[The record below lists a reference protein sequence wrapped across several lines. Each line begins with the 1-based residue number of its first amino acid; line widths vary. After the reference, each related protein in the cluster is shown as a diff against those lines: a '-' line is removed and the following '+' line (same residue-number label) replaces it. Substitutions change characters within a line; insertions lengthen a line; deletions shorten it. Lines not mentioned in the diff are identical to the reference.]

1 MLEITITIQNDSE
14 HLTDTE
20 KAVLRALAGDV
31 TVTKTI
37 TAPAVEAPTEKATVP
52 TKGEKQKASKTPR
65 KPKVIE
71 VETVAPTPT
80 PTTTEPIVEVETEV
94 VPTPT
99 ETDIMDAAALNEYA
113 KNNAK
118 PEYGPHYRAILKEYG
133 VSKFKNIP
141 AEKVVEAKNKLDQV
155 FATVV

>member
-1 MLEITITIQNDSE
+1 MLEITITIRNDNE

-37 TAPAVEAPTEKATVP
+37 TAPVVEAPTEEATVP

-65 KPKVIE
+65 QKPKVIE
-71 VETVAPTPT
+71 VETVAPT

-155 FATVV
+155 FASVV

>member
-1 MLEITITIQNDSE
+1 MLEITITIRNDNE

-37 TAPAVEAPTEKATVP
+37 TAPVVEAPTEEATVP
-52 TKGEKQKASKTPR
+52 TKGEKQKASKTPQ

-71 VETVAPTPT
+71 VETVVPTPT
-80 PTTTEPIVEVETEV
+80 PPTTEPIVEVETEV
-94 VPTPT
+94 VPTPL
-99 ETDIMDAAALNEYA
+99 EVGVMDAAALNEYA

-133 VSKFKNIP
+133 VSKFKDIP

-155 FATVV
+155 YATVV